1 MKKSLLFIWE
11 IAKMVIIAS
20 AIVVPIRYFLFQPFI
35 VKGDSMV
42 PNFHENDYLIID
54 EISYRFQ
61 APQRGDVIVFRYPKN
76 PSQRFIKRIIGL
88 PKETVEINDGQIFIY
103 TVDGATLILN
113 EADYL
118 SNPIKDGNKLKTE
131 LGDNEYFVL
140 GDNRNFSSD
149 SRRWGALP
157 RENIIGKVF
166 LRVFPIAALAR
177 FETPTY

>member
-1 MKKSLLFIWE
+1 MKQTLSWIWE

-20 AIVVPIRYFLFQPFI
+20 AIVMPIRYFLFQPFI

-61 APQRGDVIVFRYPKN
+61 APQRGDVIVFRYPQN

-88 PKETVEINDGQIFIY
+88 PKETVEINDGQITIY
-103 TVDGATLILN
+103 TIDGTTLILS
-113 EADYL
+113 ESDYL
-118 SNPIKDGNKLKTE
+118 SEPIKDSNKLATE

-166 LRVFPIAALAR
+166 LRVFPIAALGR
-177 FETPTY
+177 FEAPAY